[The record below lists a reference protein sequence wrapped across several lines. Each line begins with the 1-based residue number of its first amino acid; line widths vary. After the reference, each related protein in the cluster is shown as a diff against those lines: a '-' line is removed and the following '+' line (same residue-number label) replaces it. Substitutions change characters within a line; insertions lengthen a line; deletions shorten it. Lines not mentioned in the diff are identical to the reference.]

1 VATSFFCVGN
11 NFFPTVYIIF
21 YWNIGYRPL
30 KMLWKPHECYV
41 SSVPLARNRLE
52 QTEQRLLDDL
62 HKSAVHFV
70 YCGPTASSASSP
82 ENYHKTI
89 IKNSGRKKT
98 PRAEALRVC

>member
-1 VATSFFCVGN
+1 MEQREKNTPATRMDAGF
-11 NFFPTVYIIF
+11 
-21 YWNIGYRPL
+21 
-30 KMLWKPHECYV
+30 
-41 SSVPLARNRLE
+41 SSVPVSGTGWNNGTDL
-52 QTEQRLLDDL
+52 LLDDL

-82 ENYHKTI
+82 ENYHRTI